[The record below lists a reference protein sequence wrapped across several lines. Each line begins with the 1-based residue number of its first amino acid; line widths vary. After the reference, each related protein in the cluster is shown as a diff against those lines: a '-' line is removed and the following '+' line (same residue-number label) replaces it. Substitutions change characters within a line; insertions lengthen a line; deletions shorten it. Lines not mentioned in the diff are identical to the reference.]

1 MESRAP
7 RLSFSLDAL
16 IAEAKRRA
24 RQRRVLVLLL
34 LVAVVAVV
42 AGVTLG
48 SSGGGSRESG
58 VPGQTSGRSDG
69 SQSVQIG
76 PFAVS
81 VPRGFYWAGPMPHP
95 NTPSLTISNLIRPLA
110 PNRVELGIGYISSA
124 KRSPFRTSRLPQ
136 LPLDIDK
143 LHVDEPGRAWSGL
156 VSGGGS
162 IYSVHL
168 FLGSK
173 ATAAARAS
181 VLRALSSIHRA
192 R

>member
-16 IAEAKRRA
+16 IGEAKRRA

-34 LVAVVAVV
+34 LVAVAAVV
-42 AGVTLG
+42 AGVTFG

-58 VPGQTSGRSDG
+58 VPGQTGGLSDG

-81 VPRGFYWAGPMPHP
+81 VPRGFHWTGPLPHP
-95 NTPSLTISNLIRPLA
+95 NTQSLTISNVVSPLA
-110 PNRVELGIGYISSA
+110 PNRVELDIGYVTSA
-124 KRSPFRTSRLPQ
+124 KSSLLTSQ
-136 LPLDIDK
+136 LPLGIDK
-143 LHVDEPGRAWSGL
+143 LHAVEPRRQWSGF

-162 IYSVHL
+162 IYGVHL
-168 FLGSK
+168 YFGSK
-173 ATAAARAS
+173 APPAARAS

>member
-7 RLSFSLDAL
+7 RLSFSLHAL

-34 LVAVVAVV
+34 LVAVVAVA
-42 AGVTLG
+42 AGVTFG

-58 VPGQTSGRSDG
+58 VSGQTGGPSDG

-81 VPRGFYWAGPMPHP
+81 VPRGFHLFGPSPP
-95 NTPSLTISNLIRPLA
+95 PSTQSLTISNVISPLA
-110 PNRVELGIGYISSA
+110 PNRVELDIGYVASA
-124 KRSPFRTSRLPQ
+124 KIKLLRTSQ

-143 LHVDEPGRAWSGL
+143 LHAVGRTWSGL

-168 FLGSK
+168 FFGRK
-173 ATAAARAS
+173 APAAARTS

>member
-16 IAEAKRRA
+16 IGEAKRRA

-42 AGVTLG
+42 AGVTFG
-48 SSGGGSRESG
+48 SSGGGSR
-58 VPGQTSGRSDG
+58 VPGQTGGRSDG

-81 VPRGFYWAGPMPHP
+81 VPRGFHWVGSLPPP
-95 NTPSLTISNLIRPLA
+95 PSTQSLTISNVIGPLA
-110 PNRVELGIGYISSA
+110 PNSVELDIGYVASA
-124 KRSPFRTSRLPQ
+124 KMKLLKTSQ

-143 LHVDEPGRAWSGL
+143 LHAVEPGRTWSGL

-168 FLGSK
+168 FFGSK
-173 ATAAARAS
+173 APAADRAS
-181 VLRALSSIHRA
+181 VIRALSSIHRA

>member
-42 AGVTLG
+42 AGVTFG

-58 VPGQTSGRSDG
+58 VPGQTGGRSDG

-76 PFAVS
+76 PFAVR
-81 VPRGFYWAGPMPHP
+81 VPRGFHWAGPLPRP
-95 NTPSLTISNLIRPLA
+95 NTQSLTISNVINPLA
-110 PNRVELGIGYISSA
+110 PNRVELDIGYVASA
-124 KRSPFRTSRLPQ
+124 NSPLFRTSQ

-143 LHVDEPGRAWSGL
+143 LHAGESGRLWSGL

-168 FLGSK
+168 FFGSK
-173 ATAAARAS
+173 APAAARAS

>member
-7 RLSFSLDAL
+7 RLGFSVDAL
-16 IAEAKRRA
+16 IGEARRRA

-42 AGVTLG
+42 AGVTFG
-48 SSGGGSRESG
+48 SSGGGSHESG
-58 VPGQTSGRSDG
+58 VSGQTGGRSDG
-69 SQSVQIG
+69 SQFVRIG
-76 PFAVS
+76 SFTVS
-81 VPRGFYWAGPMPHP
+81 VPRGFYWAGPPPHP
-95 NTPSLTISNLIRPLA
+95 NTPILTISNVISPIA
-110 PNRVELGIGYISSA
+110 PNRVELDIGYVDSA
-124 KRSPFRTSRLPQ
+124 KSPLFRTSR

-143 LHVDEPGRAWSGL
+143 LHAVEPGRTWSGL
-156 VSGGGS
+156 VSGDGS
-162 IYSVHL
+162 IYEVHL

-173 ATAAARAS
+173 APAAARAS